1 MSTFVRLDN
10 FAVLYIIANI
20 LRQQL
25 IERVKMNTNV
35 DIILGE
41 CESIIAE
48 TENVTEFLTDIDS
61 NTLALA
67 LDSFFD
73 ELLEIRSSAEELQ
86 SLVLQFEEGFT
97 TKEQLDDESIN
108 LYQNI
113 KYSLEGFEDEY
124 FDSMSDDV
132 AKSFSYIR
140 ASVNTIRSIV
150 VEM

>member
-1 MSTFVRLDN
+1 MRLDN

>member
-1 MSTFVRLDN
+1 MRLDN

-140 ASVNTIRSIV
+140 ASVNTIRSTIV
-150 VEM
+150 EE